1 MRCTMLQARNRPE
14 KERWAAPARCGHIKP
29 TEEEIV
35 YLKTLVVAASLVF
48 AASAIAQQRTQNQ
61 TPPGNTPGHRMQN
74 ERHSTAP
81 GASEFA
87 PGHQKNTNAG
97 PGHSESAP
105 GQMRH
110 KNTGMK
116 DGRR

>member
-1 MRCTMLQARNRPE
+1 MHHAAGAESARKGTLGRAGAL
-14 KERWAAPARCGHIKP
+14 WAYQTHGGG
-29 TEEEIV
+29 IV

-48 AASAIAQQRTQNQ
+48 AASAIAQQRTQSQ

-74 ERHSTAP
+74 DRHSTAP

-97 PGHSESAP
+97 PGHSESET

-110 KNTGMK
+110 RNTGMK